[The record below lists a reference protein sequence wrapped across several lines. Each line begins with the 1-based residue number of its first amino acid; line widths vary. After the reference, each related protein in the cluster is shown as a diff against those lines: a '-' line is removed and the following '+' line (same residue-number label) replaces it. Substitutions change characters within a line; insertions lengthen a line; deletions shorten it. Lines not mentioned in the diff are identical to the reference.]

1 MHTTDPHH
9 LAHEP
14 ASVGVARR
22 LLRRDLEALG
32 VAGEVVDDAV
42 LVLSELVSNAVEHG
56 RPDGEGAIRVSWQ
69 VLDDRVVL
77 DVRDSGTGT
86 LVARITDETDLRG
99 RGLVIVESVCS
110 RWRIEHDD
118 GTHVRAELALAG

>member
-1 MHTTDPHH
+1 MVEV
-9 LAHEP
+9 LAG
-14 ASVGVARR
+14 AGAVGRR
-22 LLRRDLEALG
+22 
-32 VAGEVVDDAV
+32 EVVDDAV